1 MQAAIF
7 GRPAAVPHEQDHSSL
22 AEVGQHAGLGARL
35 PSAEPEDAAQLTA
48 AMPIQS
54 EAVQTQ
60 KAASWRDR
68 AAQLRAQRQAA

>member
-7 GRPAAVPHEQDHSSL
+7 GRPAAVPHEQDHGSL
-22 AEVGQHAGLGARL
+22 AAIGQHAGLGAQQ
-35 PSAEPEDAAQLTA
+35 PPAEPDDAAELTA
-48 AMPIQS
+48 AMPMQS

-60 KAASWRDR
+60 KSASWRER